1 MANRYKNTSID
12 ISAVMFC
19 SAASIALNDWRD
31 YIFSLAHKDE
41 EDIFL
46 KADIKNRGIKGY
58 QFLKD
63 LLGPDKAKILKLHLY
78 GNL

>member
-1 MANRYKNTSID
+1 M
-12 ISAVMFC
+12 
-19 SAASIALNDWRD
+19 LD

-63 LLGPDKAKILKLHLY
+63 LLGPDKAKILKLPLY